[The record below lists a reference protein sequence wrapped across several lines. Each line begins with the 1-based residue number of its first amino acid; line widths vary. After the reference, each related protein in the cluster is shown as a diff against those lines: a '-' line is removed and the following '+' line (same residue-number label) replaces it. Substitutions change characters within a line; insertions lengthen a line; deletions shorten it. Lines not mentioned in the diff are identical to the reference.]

1 MHRSISLPRSRYSS
15 MPLHRRRKCGLMP
28 KSAKSRGCL
37 MLDWDAIGALF
48 PANMIDTM
56 FASYCQLFNQLAA
69 RDWRQLITLPLP
81 EEQQQKR
88 Q

>member
-1 MHRSISLPRSRYSS
+1 
-15 MPLHRRRKCGLMP
+15 
-28 KSAKSRGCL
+28 
-37 MLDWDAIGALF
+37 MLDWDAIEALF